1 MDIPL
6 TDILKKI
13 SSEDD
18 RLEIYYDHATE
29 GVKIKKGCVTWN
41 YNTFEE
47 AIAGFIGSHIR
58 GDRK

>member
-13 SSEDD
+13 SSGDD
-18 RLEIYYDHATE
+18 RLEIYYDHTTE
-29 GVKIKKGCVTWN
+29 RVLLKKGCVTWN
-41 YNTFEE
+41 NSTFEE
-47 AIAGFIGSHIR
+47 VIASFIGSHIR

>member
-6 TDILKKI
+6 TDILKRI

-29 GVKIKKGCVTWN
+29 RVLLRKGCAVWN
-41 YNTFEE
+41 YPTFEE
-47 AIAGFIGSHIR
+47 TIAGFIGSHIR
-58 GDRK
+58 VEEK